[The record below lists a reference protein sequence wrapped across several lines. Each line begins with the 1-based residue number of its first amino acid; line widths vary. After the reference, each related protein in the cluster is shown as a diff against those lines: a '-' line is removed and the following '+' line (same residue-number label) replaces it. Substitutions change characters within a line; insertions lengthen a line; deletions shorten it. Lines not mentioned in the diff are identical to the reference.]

1 MIITHMGSRINK
13 VWPAPAK
20 LNLFLH
26 ITGQREDGFHLL
38 QTVFIFL
45 DHGDRLSFEPN
56 DNGKIL
62 RSYQLPGVDEQDD
75 IIVRAA
81 RSLQSRSG
89 LRLGATIY
97 LEKILPMGGGLG
109 GGSSDAATTLL
120 ALNQLWD
127 CQLSVPELMEL
138 GLELG
143 ADVPVFIQGQ
153 AAWAEGVGEQMTP
166 LELPESWFVVLI
178 PKISVSTAK
187 VFADPQLIRDCP
199 AITIRDFLAGQ
210 GRNVCEP
217 VVTRM
222 YPEVDKALKALA
234 RHCETGAEARM
245 TGTGACVFASF
256 ESEEH
261 ARRAWSAL
269 STEWDGFVARGLNR
283 SPVLDL
289 LDVE

>member
-1 MIITHMGSRINK
+1 MNSQTTK

-26 ITGQREDGFHLL
+26 ITGQREDGYHFL

-45 DHGDRLSFEPN
+45 DHADRLTFEPN
-56 DNGKIL
+56 ETGEIT
-62 RSYQLPGVDEQDD
+62 RCYQIAGVEEQDD
-75 IIVRAA
+75 IIYRAA
-81 RSLQSRSG
+81 KILQTKCGVRQGVSIN
-89 LRLGATIY
+89 LD
-97 LEKILPMGGGLG
+97 KVLPMGGGLG

-127 CQLSVPELMEL
+127 CGLSLPAMMEM
-138 GLELG
+138 GLSLG
-143 ADVPVFIQGQ
+143 ADVPVFLQGQ
-153 AAWAEGVGEQMTP
+153 AAWAEGVGEQISP
-166 LELPESWFVVLI
+166 VELPESWFVVLI

-187 VFADPQLIRDCP
+187 VFANPQLIRDCP

-217 VVTRM
+217 IVTEL
-222 YPEVDKALKALA
+222 YPQVQEALDELN
-234 RHCETGAEARM
+234 RYAEARM
-245 TGTGACVFASF
+245 TGTGACVFAAF
-256 ESEEH
+256 DSEDE
-261 ARRAWSAL
+261 AKRVWSAL
-269 STEWDGFVARGLNR
+269 STDSAAGWDGFVAKGLNC